1 MPRRLA
7 VLACALSVVST
18 GCVSVSRVQETPR
31 SARRVIATDRAP
43 AAIAAYSQ
51 GIQVG
56 NTLWVAGQLGMDPK
70 TRELVPGGIGAET
83 RQAIENCRA
92 ILEAAGYTLADVTQ
106 VQVLLADINDY
117 AALNEVYVTFFPKE
131 PPARAAYAV
140 AALPRGARVEILM
153 TAAK

>member
-1 MPRRLA
+1 MVRRLA
-7 VLACALSVVST
+7 FLACAAWVVSA
-18 GCVSVSRVQETPR
+18 GCASTRILEEPGTP
-31 SARRVIATDRAP
+31 RRVIATDRAP

-51 GIQVG
+51 GIEVG
-56 NTLWVAGQLGMDPK
+56 NTLYLAGQLGMDPK

-83 RQAIENCRA
+83 RQAITNCQA
-92 ILEAAGYTLADVTQ
+92 ILEAAGYTLADVAQ

-117 AALNEVYVTFFPKE
+117 AALNEVYVTFFPKD

>member
-1 MPRRLA
+1 MVHRLA
-7 VLACALSVVST
+7 FLVCAAALVST
-18 GCVSVSRVQETPR
+18 GCASTRIIETSGASRT
-31 SARRVIATDRAP
+31 VIATDNAP

-51 GIQVG
+51 GIEVG
-56 NTLWVAGQLGMDPK
+56 NTLYLAGQIGTAPK
-70 TRELVPGGIGAET
+70 TRELVPGGIGAEV
-83 RQAIENCRA
+83 RQALTNCQA
-92 ILEAAGYTLADVTQ
+92 VLEAAGYTLEDVAQ

-117 AALNEVYVTFFPKE
+117 AALNEVYVTFFPKD

>member
-1 MPRRLA
+1 MIRRLA
-7 VLACALSVVST
+7 VLACALAVVST
-18 GCVSVSRVQETPR
+18 GCVSVSRVQEAPR
-31 SARRVIATDRAP
+31 TARRVIATDRAP

-56 NTLWVAGQLGMDPK
+56 NTVWVAGQLGMDPK

-83 RQAIENCRA
+83 RQAITNCQA
-92 ILEAAGYTLADVTQ
+92 ILEAAGFTLADVTQ

-117 AALNEVYVTFFPKE
+117 AALNEVYVTFFPKD

>member
-1 MPRRLA
+1 MAHRLA
-7 VLACALSVVST
+7 FLVCAAGLIST
-18 GCVSVSRVQETPR
+18 GCASTRIEIPGTP
-31 SARRVIATDRAP
+31 RRVIATDNAP
-43 AAIAAYSQ
+43 PALAAYSQ
-51 GIQVG
+51 GIEVG
-56 NTLWVAGQLGMDPK
+56 NTLYVAGQLGLDPK

-83 RQAIENCRA
+83 RQALTNCKA
-92 ILEAAGYTLADVTQ
+92 ILEAAGFTLEDVAQ

-117 AALNEVYVTFFPKE
+117 AALNEVYVTFFPKD

>member
-1 MPRRLA
+1 MVRRLA
-7 VLACALSVVST
+7 VLACAFWVVST
-18 GCVSVSRVQETPR
+18 GCMTASRVDESPRTP
-31 SARRVIATDRAP
+31 RRVIATDRAP

-92 ILEAAGYTLADVTQ
+92 ILEAAGFTLADVAQ

-117 AALNEVYVTFFPKE
+117 AALNEVYVTFFPKD

>member
-1 MPRRLA
+1 MVRRFA
-7 VLACALSVVST
+7 FLACAAWMVST
-18 GCVSVSRVQETPR
+18 GCASSRAVEETSSSP
-31 SARRVIATDRAP
+31 RRVIATDRAP

-92 ILEAAGYTLADVTQ
+92 ILEAAGFTLADVAQ

-117 AALNEVYVTFFPKE
+117 AALNEVYVTFFPKD